1 MDSLTRPAM
10 LLVGGRAVGLAASFA
25 IGIVLA
31 RLFEPAAFGTYKQF
45 FLVFGTLY
53 GLVQLGMAES
63 LYYFV
68 PRRIEDTGRY
78 VCNAML
84 VLAGAG
90 LACLALLA
98 AARDRIAAAMSN
110 PALAEHALLLGIVLV
125 GMLVSAVL
133 EIVMIA
139 RGRHAIAAATY
150 AASDVARTVL
160 FIAPAL
166 IVGTVSSVLAGAAL
180 FAAIRLVATVV
191 GLWRTF
197 GRRLRPDVPL
207 LRLQLAYALPFA
219 LAVGVEVVYLNYHQ
233 WVVASAFDAATFA
246 IYAIGCLQIPLVDL
260 VVTSTAN
267 VLMVKMGAES
277 SRGRAALALWHA
289 TMERLAFLLI
299 PLTVFLL
306 LEARHL
312 IVGVFTETY
321 AASVP
326 IFTIWAL
333 AILPNVLAVDA
344 VLRVYA
350 QTRFLLAM
358 NVSRLAIVAASIG
371 WALSTFGLAGAVLVT
386 LAATAALKLA
396 GAVRITRLIGVR
408 PWEALPWRGLAAI
421 AATAAAAAIPLVWL
435 HQSLELAPLPALL
448 AGAAV
453 YGSTYGLLA
462 FASPLAARVGLARRS
477 GRARPAEAIGLPAR
491 ASRLTGPSSPAD

>member
-90 LACLALLA
+90 LACLALLS

-110 PALAEHALLLGIVLV
+110 PALAEHALLLGIFLV

-133 EIVMIA
+133 EIAMIA

-233 WVVASAFDAATFA
+233 WVVASTFDAATFA
-246 IYAIGCLQIPLVDL
+246 IYA
-260 VVTSTAN
+260 
-267 VLMVKMGAES
+267 
-277 SRGRAALALWHA
+277 
-289 TMERLAFLLI
+289 
-299 PLTVFLL
+299 
-306 LEARHL
+306 
-312 IVGVFTETY
+312 
-321 AASVP
+321 
-326 IFTIWAL
+326 
-333 AILPNVLAVDA
+333 
-344 VLRVYA
+344 
-350 QTRFLLAM
+350 
-358 NVSRLAIVAASIG
+358 
-371 WALSTFGLAGAVLVT
+371 
-386 LAATAALKLA
+386 
-396 GAVRITRLIGVR
+396 
-408 PWEALPWRGLAAI
+408 
-421 AATAAAAAIPLVWL
+421 
-435 HQSLELAPLPALL
+435 
-448 AGAAV
+448 
-453 YGSTYGLLA
+453 
-462 FASPLAARVGLARRS
+462 
-477 GRARPAEAIGLPAR
+477 
-491 ASRLTGPSSPAD
+491 